1 MIESLITVIL
11 IALGLSMDTF
21 AVSMCMGTAAG
32 LQKRAVALKA
42 GFFFGGFQAAM
53 PLLGWVLG
61 FYLKNYIKEIDHWI
75 AFGLLAFIGL
85 RMISEAVKNK
95 NCEKI
100 YNISSIWVMLT
111 LSLATSID
119 ALAVGLS
126 LTLLDI
132 PILLSA
138 AIIGSVTFC
147 ISYIGVLIGKKFS
160 CMLGSKAEFA
170 GGIVLFAIGLK
181 ILIEHLFF
189 Q

>member
-1 MIESLITVIL
+1 MTEALITVFL
-11 IALGLSMDTF
+11 IAVGLSMDAF

-32 LQKRAVALKA
+32 LHKRTIALKA

-53 PLLGWVLG
+53 PLIGWVLG
-61 FYLKNYIKEIDHWI
+61 YYLKDYIREIDHWI

-95 NCEKI
+95 NCAKT
-100 YNISSIWVMLT
+100 YNISNLWVMLT

-126 LTLLDI
+126 LTLLDV

-138 AIIGSVTFC
+138 VIIGAVTFC
-147 ISYIGVLIGKKFS
+147 ISYIGVFIGKKFS
-160 CMLGSKAEFA
+160 CILGSKAEFA
-170 GGIVLFAIGLK
+170 GGIVLIAIGFK
-181 ILIEHLFF
+181 ILVEHLFF
-189 Q
+189 

>member
-1 MIESLITVIL
+1 MIEALLTVIL
-11 IALGLSMDTF
+11 IAISLSMDAF
-21 AVSMCMGTAAG
+21 AVSMCMGTTADIR
-32 LQKRAVALKA
+32 KRSVALKA
-42 GFFFGGFQAAM
+42 AVFFGGFQAAM
-53 PLLGWVLG
+53 PLLGWGLG

-95 NCEKI
+95 NCAKT
-100 YNISSIWVMLT
+100 YNISSTWVMLT

-126 LTLLDI
+126 LSLLDI

-138 AIIGSVTFC
+138 AIIGAITFC
-147 ISYIGVLIGKKFS
+147 ISYLGVLIGKKFS
-160 CMLGSKAEFA
+160 CMLGSKVEFA
-170 GGIVLFAIGLK
+170 GGVVLFAIGLK
-181 ILIEHLFF
+181 ILLEHLFF